1 MDLFFNLYKI
11 RFVLLDELLNNVEI
25 DLTKEANIYIN
36 LEPIIRKTT
45 VNMDQELRIK
55 NKERVLEFISCV
67 INLAAHYRLYFS
79 RKKVFSKV
87 YLYLGYPFNIN
98 YINNDLYPNY
108 RNNYSNTFMSNESVG
123 MKNILQEGLPLL
135 KIICEFID
143 GVYFIESGNIEPSLI
158 PLIINE
164 EIDNSKNCNNFIVTT
179 DKYEYQYSLKDFYI
193 LRPKQKNS
201 YILYSRNIMEQ
212 MMIEEKMI
220 PNSEL
225 NQNIIPF
232 ILSILGSE
240 YRSIPKLKGLGFK
253 SIIKA
258 INKGI
263 DLGLISDK
271 VNNIFILSKII
282 KEDFHETLF
291 LNYLLTDLDSQY
303 KKIKDID
310 KYNIIYQLK
319 DKFDNKGL
327 KEMNDEYFASYPL
340 NIMEIMSSCKYKNKD
355 KKIKLF

>member
-11 RFVLLDELLNNVEI
+11 KFTLLDELLNNVEI
-25 DLTKEANIYIN
+25 DLSKEANVYIN

-45 VNMDQELRIK
+45 KYMDKELRIK
-55 NKERVLEFISCV
+55 SKERIIEFISCV
-67 INLAAHYRLYFS
+67 INLASHYRLYFS
-79 RKKVFSKV
+79 RKRVFSRV
-87 YLYLGYPFNIN
+87 YIYLGYPFNIN
-98 YINNDLYPNY
+98 YINNDIYNNY
-108 RNNYSNTFMSNESVG
+108 RNNYISTFMSSETIG
-123 MKNILQEGLPLL
+123 MKNILEESIPLI
-135 KIICEFID
+135 KTICEFID

-158 PLIINE
+158 PMIVNE
-164 EIDNSKNCNNFIVTT
+164 SLDSKNTNNFIVTS

-201 YILYSRNIMEQ
+201 YILYSRNIINQ

-232 ILSILGSE
+232 ILSILGND
-240 YRSIPKLKGLGFK
+240 YRSIPKLKGMGFK
-253 SIIKA
+253 TIIKA
-258 INKGI
+258 VNKGI
-263 DLGLISDK
+263 QMGIISDK

-282 KEDFHETLF
+282 KDEFHETLF

-303 KKIKDID
+303 KKIKDVD

-327 KEMNDEYFASYPL
+327 KEMNDNYFSYYPL
-340 NIMEIMSSCKYKNKD
+340 NIIEIMSSCKYKNKN
-355 KKIKLF
+355 KKLNLF